1 VSRRSALMT
10 GRVRH
15 RRHRPRVHELSYGGY
30 HVLLDLDELDELD
43 RTVRGF
49 GHGRRAVTTFHDRD
63 HLDPTDEPVRDKL
76 ARWLERGGVALPGG
90 PVLLHTSLRVLGY
103 VFNPVSWFLCHDRDG
118 RLEVIVAEVHN
129 TFGERYCYVL
139 DDLTWT
145 SDRRVEARRTKR
157 FHVSPFLRTAEHTY
171 RFTVR
176 PPALDGPPG
185 ERFAVHIAV
194 DDGEGRVLDATVGE
208 TREPL
213 TSASLWRAL
222 VRYPMVTLVTI
233 AAIHL
238 EAVRLWGKRVPW
250 SRKPAPPTAPPD
262 TAARPLVHAAD
273 PDRREPTP

>member
-1 VSRRSALMT
+1 MSRSALMT
-10 GRVRH
+10 GRVHH
-15 RRHRPRVHELSYGGY
+15 RRHRPRAHELSYGGY
-30 HVLLDLDELDELD
+30 HVLLDLDELTELD

-49 GHGRRAVTTFHDRD
+49 AHGRAAVTTFHDRD

-76 ARWLERGGVALPGG
+76 ARWLERSGVTLPAG
-90 PVLLHTSLRVLGY
+90 PVLLHTNLRVLGY

-118 RLEVIVAEVHN
+118 RLELIVAEVHN

-157 FHVSPFLRTAEHTY
+157 FHVSPFLQTAEHTY

-176 PPALDGPPG
+176 PPSLDGPAG
-185 ERFAVHIAV
+185 ERFAVSIAV
-194 DDGEGRVLDATVGE
+194 LDGDRRVLDATVGE

-222 VRYPMVTLVTI
+222 VRYPMVPLVTI

-250 SRKPAPPTAPPD
+250 FRKPAPPTAPPD
-262 TAARPLVHAAD
+262 TAARPLVHTAD